1 MKKLKLLLK
10 IFVGLFLIVVI
21 LFLGFRSYLFS
32 DDVQL
37 ENSITQQLQSKKVM
51 VIFAHPDDES
61 YTTELLLDAEK
72 EGIQTALLTFTPG
85 DAGTQMPQ
93 VCQQQFLGDV
103 RKAEVY
109 KSGYALGVDY
119 QKVFEY
125 GDGTLKDQRLLQ
137 LVDDIQQELE
147 KFKPDLIVT
156 FWPES
161 GMTMHPDH
169 MTIGKA
175 TQLAFAN
182 YKKGKNAKL
191 AYTIMPS
198 KVVSM
203 LGGDEMLK
211 LQPEANI
218 SIKANAAAK
227 VQLWNINA
235 SQNQFVKDYT
245 GMPAWLIY
253 RLINRE
259 YYFIENHESK

>member
-1 MKKLKLLLK
+1 MKKLKLTLK
-10 IFVGLFLIVVI
+10 IFLGLVIIVCF
-21 LFLGFRSYLFS
+21 LFLGFRGYLFS

-37 ENSITQQLQSKKVM
+37 TKSITQQLQSKKVM
-51 VIFAHPDDES
+51 IVFAHPDDES

-72 EGIQTALLTFTPG
+72 EGIETALLTFTPG

-119 QKVFEY
+119 QKVFDY
-125 GDGTLKDQRLLQ
+125 GDGTLKNQSFQQ
-137 LVDDIQQELE
+137 LVDDIQKEME
-147 KFKPDLIVT
+147 EFKPNLVVT

-169 MTIGKA
+169 MTVGKA
-175 TQLAFAN
+175 AKQAFAN
-182 YKKGKNAKL
+182 YNKHKNAKL

-198 KVVSM
+198 KVVAM
-203 LGGDEMLK
+203 LGGNEMLK

-227 VQLWNINA
+227 IRLWDINA
-235 SQNQFVKDYT
+235 SQQNFVKDYT
-245 GMPAWLIY
+245 GVPAWLLY

-259 YYFIENHESK
+259 YYFVEE